1 MTQDD
6 STRHGR
12 SSCPMTFSES
22 IETCFKKYSQGRGR
36 ASRSEYWYFYL
47 FSVVVSFGLEVLI
60 LESNRSTLIALFV
73 NLIGLLILIPEWT
86 VAVRRLHDTNRSGWN
101 LFWVFLPVIG
111 WIIQIVYLTQPGTVG
126 PNDYGD

>member
-1 MTQDD
+1 
-6 STRHGR
+6 
-12 SSCPMTFSES
+12 MTFSES